1 MNVIYEEENIMKKL
15 VSVSLAAAMVASMTA
30 CGSNNTAETTAA
42 AAAAETTAAAGETS
56 AAAESQTAADGAS
69 FKIGV
74 TGPLTGAAAA
84 YGNAVVNGAK
94 LAADEINAAGG
105 VNGYTFEINGQ
116 DDENDTEKAIN
127 AYNTLKDWGMQ
138 ILVGTTTSKPCIAVA
153 AETAND
159 NMFQITPSGSAVECV
174 ANDNVFRVC
183 FADPDQGTASA
194 KYIGEHKLA
203 TKVAII
209 YDSSTEYSSGL
220 REAFVNEAA
229 NQGIEIVADEAFT
242 ADTNTDFSVQLD
254 KAKDAGA
261 ELVFLPIYYQEA
273 SIILKQASDKE
284 FAPVFFGCD
293 GMDGILSVE
302 NFDKS
307 LAEGLMLLTPFSTT
321 EETSKAFTDAYVA
334 AYGIEP
340 NQFAADSYDAVYA
353 VKAAIEQSGVTPDMS
368 VSDICE
374 GLKTA
379 MTEIKIDGLTGSDMT
394 WNAAGEPNKAPKAV
408 MIENGEYVMQ

>member
-1 MNVIYEEENIMKKL
+1 MKKL

-105 VNGYTFEINGQ
+105 VNGYTFEVNGQ

>member
-30 CGSNNTAETTAA
+30 CGSNNTAETTA

-84 YGNAVVNGAK
+84 YGNAVVNGAM

-105 VNGYTFEINGQ
+105 VNGYTFEVNGQ

-194 KYIGEHKLA
+194 KYVGEHKLA

-284 FAPVFFGCD
+284 FAPIFFGCD

>member
-1 MNVIYEEENIMKKL
+1 MKKL

-105 VNGYTFEINGQ
+105 VNGYTFEVNGQ

-284 FAPVFFGCD
+284 FAPIFFGCD

-408 MIENGEYVMQ
+408 MIKNGEYVMQ

>member
-1 MNVIYEEENIMKKL
+1 MKKL

-105 VNGYTFEINGQ
+105 VNGYTFEVNGQ

-273 SIILKQASDKE
+273 SIILKRASDKE
-284 FAPVFFGCD
+284 FAPIFFGCD

>member
-1 MNVIYEEENIMKKL
+1 MKKL

-56 AAAESQTAADGAS
+56 AAAESQTAVDGAS

-105 VNGYTFEINGQ
+105 VNGYTFEVNGQ

>member
-1 MNVIYEEENIMKKL
+1 MKKL

-56 AAAESQTAADGAS
+56 AAAESATAADGAS

-84 YGNAVVNGAK
+84 YGNAVVNGAM

-105 VNGYTFEINGQ
+105 VNGYTFEVNGQ

-194 KYIGEHKLA
+194 KYIGELKLA

>member
-1 MNVIYEEENIMKKL
+1 MKKL

-42 AAAAETTAAAGETS
+42 ETTVAAGETS

-105 VNGYTFEINGQ
+105 VNGYTFEVNGQ